1 MLRKQSTLERV
12 EKVFANFMTP
22 QELRQQREEERISE
36 KHMTRDLSSV
46 VARLSNLRPA
56 CYLTIRRF
64 ITLFDPI
71 CLDKSL
77 DPCSAIQIHGHI
89 STAPLRKQFLLQ
101 QDVNNMFKLLRII
114 NDSYANV
121 WTCFAHREYLCV
133 RTGIHMHI
141 GDKLYSPLWF
151 YITTVSHNKQDFY
164 FYCD

>member
-101 QDVNNMFKLLRII
+101 QDKTLII
-114 NDSYANV
+114 CLNCYGSLMTAMQMSGPV
-121 WTCFAHREYLCV
+121 L
-133 RTGIHMHI
+133 HI
-141 GDKLYSPLWF
+141 GNIFVCVPG
-151 YITTVSHNKQDFY
+151 YI
-164 FYCD
+164 CI